1 MAEDV
6 VSRTLRL
13 PKDLNDKV
21 AKLAEAE
28 HRSFNG
34 QVVVLLAAATTPK
47 MRTERQRK

>member
-1 MAEDV
+1 MADDV

-13 PKDLNDKV
+13 PKELNDKV
-21 AKLAEAE
+21 AKLAESE

-34 QVVVLLAAATTPK
+34 QVIVMLSAATQPK